1 MIQGNSIESLFILT
15 GIFGGC
21 MSKET
26 EMKSESQSYFCER
39 WYGMGITVCILTTH
53 FKKVIYIK
61 I

>member
-1 MIQGNSIESLFILT
+1 MIQGNSIESLFFLT
-15 GIFGGC
+15 GIFGWC

-53 FKKVIYIK
+53 FLKKSFI
-61 I
+61 